1 MAAYFVAQYTVN
13 DPAKYGEYAQGAGP
27 TVAAHGGEVLSFD
40 VSAETMEGTP
50 PGPQTVIIKFD
61 SAEAAKTWYNSPEY
75 QAVVNIRLS
84 CTDGFAVLSE
94 SMRAG

>member
-1 MAAYFVAQYTVN
+1 MAAFFVAQYTVN
-13 DPAKYGEYAQGAGP
+13 DAAKYGEYAQGAGP

-40 VSAETMEGTP
+40 VAAETMEGTA

-61 SAEAAKTWYNSPEY
+61 SAEAAKGWYNSAEY
-75 QAVVNIRLS
+75 QALVGIRLS